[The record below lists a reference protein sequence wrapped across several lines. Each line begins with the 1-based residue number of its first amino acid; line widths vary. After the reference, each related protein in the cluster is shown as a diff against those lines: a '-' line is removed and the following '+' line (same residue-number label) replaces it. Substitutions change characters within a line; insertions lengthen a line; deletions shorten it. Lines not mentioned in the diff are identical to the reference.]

1 MRRHP
6 KSAAQRF
13 SPTDRRRLE
22 RALSAARE
30 ARLYRRIEAV
40 LLVAEGQ
47 PISDAAQRVRAT
59 RLSVRR
65 WVERYL
71 AAHEAAALADR
82 PRRGRP
88 HSAPQLTPR
97 RLTAALARDP
107 CGCGYQ
113 MGWTAPDGIG
123 VPRCGRQNP

>member
-1 MRRHP
+1 MRRHT
-6 KSAAQRF
+6 KSAAQWF

-22 RALSAARE
+22 RALSTVRE

-47 PISDAAQRVRAT
+47 PISDAAQRARAT

-71 AAHEAAALADR
+71 AAHDATWPSPAFTDSVTRLKQ
-82 PRRGRP
+82 PLGKP
-88 HSAPQLTPR
+88 PSSA
-97 RLTAALARDP
+97 
-107 CGCGYQ
+107 
-113 MGWTAPDGIG
+113 
-123 VPRCGRQNP
+123 

>member
-1 MRRHP
+1 LYQFDLPATLAGMRRHT
-6 KSAAQRF
+6 KSAAQWF
-13 SPTDRRRLE
+13 SPADRRRLE
-22 RALSAARE
+22 RALSTVRE

-71 AAHEAAALADR
+71 AEMSRLMLR
-82 PRRGRP
+82 KGKRRCP
-88 HSAPQLTPR
+88 P
-97 RLTAALARDP
+97 
-107 CGCGYQ
+107 
-113 MGWTAPDGIG
+113 
-123 VPRCGRQNP
+123 

>member
-1 MRRHP
+1 MRRHT

-47 PISDAAQRVRAT
+47 PISDAAQRVRGT

-71 AAHEAAALADR
+71 AAHDAAGLADR
-82 PRRGRP
+82 PRHGRP
-88 HSAPQLTPR
+88 HSAP
-97 RLTAALARDP
+97 RLAPGLLVAPLARGP
-107 CGCGYQ
+107 RGCRYRATS
-113 MGWTAPDGIG
+113 WT
-123 VPRCGRQNP
+123 